1 MSTYPNRRHFI
12 KISSL
17 ASLGLLLGGCAN
29 SAHSQSA
36 SVENTRRTAEKNG
49 PQPYTP
55 KFEVIIIGAG
65 AAGLGAARLLHDEG
79 YQVVILEARERI
91 GGRVWTSRVWPGI
104 PLDLGASWI
113 HGIKGNPLTELARQ
127 FQVKTT
133 PTDYDNIITYNA
145 VGRALSDAEWD
156 KLERNLA
163 AILEESAK
171 TGENLEQDMSLG
183 EALDE
188 AIADLKLAEEEQR
201 WLYYAVNTTI
211 EHEFAADAAKLSL
224 FNWDEGK
231 VFEGGDVI
239 LPDGYDQILDGL
251 AQGLDIR
258 LSHLVSQIEYGNE
271 GVRISTGRE
280 IFEADYALIT
290 LPLGVLQKNVVKFVP
305 PLPARKVQA
314 AGNLGMG
321 LLNKVYL
328 RFPEVFWDAES
339 DLIGYIAPNK
349 GEWGEWLNLYK
360 FTGQPILLA
369 FNAGTYARVLEPL
382 ADETIVDRAMQ
393 VLRAIYG
400 TDVPYPAAWLITRWA
415 SDPLAG
421 GSYSYSPPG
430 ATPADRAAL
439 AEPVANRLFFA
450 GEATSQDYP
459 ATVHGA
465 LLSGQAAA
473 QRIIDL

>member
-1 MSTYPNRRHFI
+1 MPAYPNRRHFI

-17 ASLGLLLGGCAN
+17 ASLGLLLGGCNN
-29 SAHSQSA
+29 SANDEGT
-36 SVENTRRTAEKNG
+36 SVEITKRTAEKNDS
-49 PQPYTP
+49 QPTAA
-55 KFEVIIIGAG
+55 KLEVIIIGAG

-91 GGRVWTSRVWPGI
+91 GGRVWTSHAWPDT

-113 HGIKGNPLTELARQ
+113 HGIKDNPLTELARQ

-133 PTDYDNIITYNA
+133 PTNYDNIITYDA
-145 VGRALSDAEWD
+145 AGRALNDAEWD

-188 AIADLKLAEEEQR
+188 AIADLELAEKEQR
-201 WLYYAVNTTI
+201 QLYYAVNTTI
-211 EHEFAADAAKLSL
+211 EHEFAADVAELSL

-231 VFEGGDVI
+231 VFEGDDVI
-239 LPDGYDQILDGL
+239 FPGGYGQILAGL

-258 LSHLVSQIEYGNE
+258 LNHLVSQIEYGNE
-271 GVRISTGRE
+271 GVRVSTDRG

-290 LPLGVLQKNVVKFVP
+290 LPLGVLQKNVVNFVP

-349 GEWGEWLNLYK
+349 GEWAEWLNLYK
-360 FTGQPILLA
+360 FIGQPILLA
-369 FNAGTYARVLEPL
+369 FNAGTYARALEPL
-382 ADETIVDRAMQ
+382 ADEAIVDRAMQ
-393 VLRAIYG
+393 ALHAVYG
-400 TDVPYPAAWLITRWA
+400 ADIPDPSGWLITRWA
-415 SDPLAG
+415 SDALAG
-421 GSYSYSPPG
+421 GSYSYLPPG

-439 AEPVANRLFFA
+439 AESVADRLFFA
-450 GEATSQDYP
+450 GEATSPDYP

-465 LLSGQAAA
+465 LLSGRAAA
-473 QRIIDL
+473 QRIVDL